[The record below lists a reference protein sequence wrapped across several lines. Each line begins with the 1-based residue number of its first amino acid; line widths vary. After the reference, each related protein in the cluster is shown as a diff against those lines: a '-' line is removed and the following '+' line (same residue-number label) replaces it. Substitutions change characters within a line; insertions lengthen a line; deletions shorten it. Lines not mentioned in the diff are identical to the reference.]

1 MIILDTHFWF
11 WWLLE
16 SPKLSTQSA
25 EAIAINTEIGISAIR
40 CWELAM
46 LLSKNRI
53 MLSMDV
59 QIWLNLALQHPKVIL
74 LPLSPEIA
82 VLSTRLPGEF
92 HGDPADRLI
101 VASSLVHK
109 VSLVSKDE

>member
-25 EAIAINTEIGISAIR
+25 EAIAINTEIGISAIS